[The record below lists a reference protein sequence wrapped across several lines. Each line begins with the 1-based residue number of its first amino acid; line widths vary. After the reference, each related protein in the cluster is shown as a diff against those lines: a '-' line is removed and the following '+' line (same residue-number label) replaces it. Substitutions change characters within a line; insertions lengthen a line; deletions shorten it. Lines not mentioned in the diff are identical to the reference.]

1 MSDSDRPLVSVVI
14 PTRQREPVTAA
25 VDTIVA
31 QTYQHIEV
39 HVVVDQG
46 QGQSWARNRGFER
59 TAGEFVLFSDS
70 DILWRLDAVERLLT
84 VLRRAMR
91 KDRPRTAPSSDG
103 WKTGYAYGG
112 FLLGGVRT
120 CFDDWDFDLLKR
132 RNLASTMSLVRRD
145 AFPGFDEGM
154 RRLEDWDV
162 WLTLAFRGY
171 RGIFA
176 GGPLFETDIR
186 RGVSFGNRVTHAEAE
201 AALWKKHG
209 IEFVK
214 PGEVGRA

>member
-14 PTRQREPVTAA
+14 PTRQREPVTTA
-25 VDTIVA
+25 VDTILA
-31 QTYQHIEV
+31 QTYQHLEV

-84 VLRRAMR
+84 ALRRAMR
-91 KDRPRTAPSSDG
+91 KGLLGSWRV
-103 WKTGYAYGG
+103 GYAYGG

-120 CFDDWDFDLLKR
+120 CFDEWDFDLLKR

-145 AFPGFDEGM
+145 VFPGFDEGM
-154 RRLEDWDV
+154 RRLEDWDA

-171 RGIFA
+171 RGVFA
-176 GGPLFETDIR
+176 GGPLFETDVR
-186 RGVSFGNRVTHAEAE
+186 HGVSFGNRLTHAEAE